1 MRAKDFLTEGALT
14 KRTFYEKDRLLTLI
28 TRLKKPGE
36 KFLTVDGDSISLRAT
51 PEEFKYLIN
60 LLKTNYDAQG
70 TVISNS
76 NMLNKIGGVPLSQ

>member
-14 KRTFYEKDRLLTLI
+14 KRTFYIKDRLLNLI

-36 KFLTVDGDSISLRAT
+36 KFLTVDGESISLRAT

-60 LLKTNYDAQG
+60 LLKNFEFF
-70 TVISNS
+70 S
-76 NMLNKIGGVPLSQ
+76 